1 VKAGETQVADIAG
14 QSVVIAYDAGAGVWF
29 VHSSTVP
36 CPIGEAA
43 SAADLIEELQ
53 VRVRTLSLP

>member
-1 VKAGETQVADIAG
+1 MADIAG
-14 QSVVIAYDAGAGVWF
+14 QSVVIAYDAGAGVWS

-36 CPIGEAA
+36 GLIGEAA